1 MKTALFLDFDGTL
14 VDSISA
20 LHSAYLQFLRE
31 FNIEGS
37 SSEFQEF
44 NGPPLHIVV
53 AELKKRYNLR
63 EPELELFER
72 YLEII
77 DTSDTQLQLAPGAG
91 SLLTTAQTLGIELAI
106 VTSSPVNRVSKWLD
120 RLQLESTFQCVIGAD
135 STKFGKPHADPYLL
149 ALQKLNVTPDQAITV
164 EDSAKGATA
173 SLAAEITTIL
183 LGGNPD
189 TLEHALLLPM
199 ESLDDV
205 TLYLQQSG

>member
-37 SSEFQEF
+37 TAEFQEF
-44 NGPPLHIVV
+44 NGPPLPIVV
-53 AELKKRYNLR
+53 AELKKRYDLR
-63 EPELELFER
+63 EPELELFDR

-91 SLLTTAQTLGIELAI
+91 SLLTAAQTLGIELAI

-120 RLQLESTFQCVIGAD
+120 RHQLESMFQCVIGAD
-135 STKFGKPHADPYLL
+135 STEFGKPHADPYLL

-164 EDSAKGATA
+164 EDSAKGAAA

-183 LGGNPD
+183 LGSHPD
-189 TLEHALLLPM
+189 TLEHALLIPM
-199 ESLDDV
+199 KSLDDV
-205 TLYLQQSG
+205 TWYLQLGA